1 MCALSILH
9 IDPQEVT
16 CHLQHVLP
24 LGLAAS
30 LFNNRGTLAL
40 GLNNRYITIL
50 KFQCRFQWQVSS
62 FTIQQSNVWHIPL
75 VMTFQPYKWG
85 LNRFKKFTKKW
96 FHTNHRPSHQAFIP

>member
-9 IDPQEVT
+9 IDPWVVMH
-16 CHLQHVLP
+16 HLQHVLP

-50 KFQCRFQWQVSS
+50 KFQCHFQWKVSS
-62 FTIQQSNVWHIPL
+62 FTDRRIPL

-85 LNRFKKFTKKW
+85 LNRF
-96 FHTNHRPSHQAFIP
+96 